1 MPNEKATK
9 LKETEKRY
17 LDKLS
22 TMTDEERYRL
32 KRELGRPMIPRT
44 RPWMTFLRL
53 SPAGLYAE
61 NEQVYFFIACLRAIN
76 KDGTVPVSQAVGK
89 ATKKGTMFKERLF
102 RLMETKIDS
111 SGQFFHEFVRFFGD
125 DILKTVDVE
134 ELFYDLIHWNH
145 ASSYIQKRWLFNY
158 YNNTDKKGEDD
169 NEQ

>member
-1 MPNEKATK
+1 MPNEKARK

-32 KRELGRPMIPRT
+32 KRELGRPMLPRT

-76 KDGTVPVSQAVGK
+76 DGGTVPISQAVRK
-89 ATKKGTMFKERLF
+89 AVKKGNMFKERLL

-111 SGQFFHEFVRFFGD
+111 SGQFFQEFVRFFGI

-145 ASSYIQKRWLFNY
+145 ASSYIQKRWLFDY
-158 YNNTDKKGEDD
+158 YNNNNKEGD
-169 NEQ
+169 NGYEE